1 MNQFHASVLLKE
13 AVDCLEVRE
22 DQKYID
28 ATAGGGGHTFE
39 ILAQGGKVLAIDRDP
54 DAIAHIK
61 KKVKSHKLKVISVKD
76 LVLVQ
81 ANFNKIGEIAKANG
95 FDKVDGILFDL
106 GASSHQLEEA
116 QRGFSFQRE
125 GPLDMRMD
133 PNLKVTATDII
144 NNFDKRRL
152 NEIFEIFGQEKL
164 SRPIS
169 DAIVSTRKVKQIQ
182 TTRRLA
188 DIVNGVYRQRGARGK
203 INPATRVFM
212 ALRIVVNSELLN
224 LKETLPQTVDLLNK
238 NGRLVVITFH
248 SLEDGIVKR
257 FFKQDKSLEVL
268 FKKPIGPS
276 RRQIGIN
283 PRSRSAKL
291 RVAQKI

>member
-1 MNQFHASVLLKE
+1 MNQFHTSVLLKE
-13 AVDCLEVRE
+13 AVDYLEVRPN
-22 DQKYID
+22 QKYID

-61 KKVKSHKLKVISVKD
+61 KKVKIYKD
-76 LVLVQ
+76 LTLVQ
-81 ANFNKIGEIAKANG
+81 GNFSKIGEIARTYG
-95 FDKVDGILFDL
+95 FEQVSGILFDL
-106 GASSHQLEEA
+106 GVSAHQLGQPE
-116 QRGFSFQRE
+116 RGFSFQKQ

-133 PNLKVTATDII
+133 PSLTIKAADII

-152 NEIFEIFGQEKL
+152 DEIFENFGQEKL
-164 SRPIS
+164 SRPIT
-169 DAIVSTRKVKQIQ
+169 DAIVSTRKVRPIQ
-182 TTRRLA
+182 TTRELEY
-188 DIVNGVYRQRGARGK
+188 IVNDVYRQRGLRGK

-224 LKETLPQTVDLLNK
+224 LKEALPQTVDLLNK

-276 RRQIGIN
+276 RRQIEIN

-291 RVAQKI
+291 RVTQKI